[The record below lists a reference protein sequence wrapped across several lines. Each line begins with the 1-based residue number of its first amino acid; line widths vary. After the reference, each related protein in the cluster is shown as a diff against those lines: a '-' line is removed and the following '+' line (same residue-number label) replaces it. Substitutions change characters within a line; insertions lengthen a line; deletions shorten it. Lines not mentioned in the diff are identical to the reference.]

1 MNEME
6 KYGQRMSGDSA
17 EEPQVDLVAGTDDTG
32 ETAAEAAPAAAAPGI
47 SKQKKNLVMAGVG
60 GGMLLVVGLAVS
72 NLMGRGAPQEQ
83 LVQYDTPPVAAAQQG
98 GDAGGMAPVQGQGPV
113 ATPLIGEADAQGAQA
128 SPAAPPQVPTPIA
141 GVNQQ
146 PADANT
152 PIPLSQ
158 MMGNPAMNTAAPAP
172 SQQTISPVPTAAP
185 VAPAQ
190 VAAQVA
196 PAAPTAPVPPAA
208 PAMQAPVAPTAP
220 APTAPPAPVS
230 VAAVAGVPVQPTNP
244 GSADKDAALV
254 AEIDKLKAQV
264 KDLQAQLEKA
274 NKKPAPRPATAPTA
288 VATAKPAAS
297 RPTAKP
303 AAAVASAPAEPVN
316 VRASDLKGV
325 VSQPG
330 AKPTTKN
337 MRNDFSIYA
346 VTDGRVWVV
355 GRDGERLGP
364 LAVGSP
370 LTDGSKITGID
381 VGRGV
386 VLTNSGE
393 IH

>member
-6 KYGQRMSGDSA
+6 KYGQRMSGDGA

-60 GGMLLVVGLAVS
+60 GGMLLVVGLAVT

-83 LVQYDTPPVAAAQQG
+83 LVQYDNPPVASAQQG
-98 GDAGGMAPVQGQGPV
+98 GDAGGMAPIQGQATG
-113 ATPLIGEADAQGAQA
+113 ATPLIGDVDAQGAQA
-128 SPAAPPQVPTPIA
+128 SPVAPPQAPTPIA

-172 SQQTISPVPTAAP
+172 SQQTGGPVQAAAP
-185 VAPAQ
+185 VAPAPA
-190 VAAQVA
+190 VAQVA
-196 PAAPTAPVPPAA
+196 PAAPTTPVPPAA

-220 APTAPPAPVS
+220 AAPVS
-230 VAAVAGVPVQPTNP
+230 VAAVAGVPVQPANP
-244 GSADKDAALV
+244 GSAIKDAALV

-288 VATAKPAAS
+288 VATAKPAAP
-297 RPTAKP
+297 RAVAKP
-303 AAAVASAPAEPVN
+303 AAAVAAAPAEPVN